1 MNWRIKFLLRKFE
14 VSLKNGEYKT
24 PTATFSISEKSLLHL
39 VLENMEL
46 NFYKRPVNDGFKATS
61 SIKSI
66 LLTGSSGSSLDE
78 NKSTGVEPILIE
90 PEKKDQDFMNLEY
103 EQNPLN
109 ALGNKR
115 IVLKSKSLR
124 MTYHAVTIN
133 NIVYFFRSSQSFV
146 LQQSKYQTIKKITS
160 LKFIQK

>member
-1 MNWRIKFLLRKFE
+1 
-14 VSLKNGEYKT
+14 
-24 PTATFSISEKSLLHL
+24 
-39 VLENMEL
+39 MEL

-66 LLTGSSGSSLDE
+66 LVTGSSVSSLIDTTSSDE
-78 NKSTGVEPILIE
+78 EPILIE
-90 PEKKDQDFMNLEY
+90 PERKDQDFMNLEY

-115 IVLKSKSLR
+115 IVLRSKSLR

-133 NIVYFFRSSQSFV
+133 NIVYFFRSSQS
-146 LQQSKYQTIKKITS
+146 KITVPNS
-160 LKFIQK
+160 K